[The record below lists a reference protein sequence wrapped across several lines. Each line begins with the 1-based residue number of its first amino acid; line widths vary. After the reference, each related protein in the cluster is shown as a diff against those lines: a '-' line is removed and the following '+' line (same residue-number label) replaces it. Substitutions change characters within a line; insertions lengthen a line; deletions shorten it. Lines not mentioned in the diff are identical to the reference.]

1 MMGRL
6 ILYIGVLI
14 SVFWSIYAGYELV
27 VNSKTRYAPEFVFTT
42 EDQGVLLVRKVN
54 ELKLGDF
61 IKLSDKNP
69 FSREVENIENLNLG
83 KISYFLSAERA
94 LILLEKKAHWK
105 KSEISNLKKAISRAN
120 TSIVYDGPYALLSQ
134 DIDIVIKNTSSFDFA
149 DGDKKASANFWN
161 LSSPENIVRTD
172 IYALNRGY
180 FRYKSS
186 KSGKKFGE
194 SIADSDEFSTVLP
207 QTIEKYEFFERF
219 YAAEQDTVYANS
231 PLSEWVDKGFVVAE
245 FNNQL
250 VLVSDYRAQQTP
262 SLVLMEKATN
272 ADSIIL
278 DSEIKLFK
286 GVRLSRSF
294 PKNPNPSFYLFE
306 IEDKVLF
313 TESLELAKKIQ
324 IAYQMGETL
333 GLNQVKSEQFFSG
346 LPTKTNYRK
355 VEHDS
360 KKSITFKKNLQF
372 EVTTIPPGEQLINY
386 KTTNWTN
393 SQLTNYA
400 GFEPIADHL
409 RGGHSLF
416 AFNKEGD
423 FVLLNNNG
431 DVEWKGSADT
441 SIIDAPQI
449 IDIFENGKQQI
460 LFTTHKSVYLIDLNG
475 KNVGSFPYQS
485 DYYMTSSVSYFRWK
499 NTTCFLVG
507 NSKGE
512 LVMLN
517 TSGSELNIIKASST
531 AIKNTAFALNIN
543 SNLRGWCI
551 DDTNEKRLTYL
562 EAPIKTEKLAVSTAT
577 KFERSGGEVFGYLE
591 ADGNVYVE
599 SMQQSNRSLISEGQL
614 IPINTGLALK
624 KNNFLSLFNKNHQ
637 LIQTI
642 DLGFNEVLSAFVV
655 SVKSVNYIFVL
666 DYFKNNIYCYNNNG
680 ELINGFPK
688 EGSSQLKASYN
699 ESSNELNIYTIISN
713 SVVCHKIKLAKNS

>member
-1 MMGRL
+1 MGRL
-6 ILYIGVLI
+6 ILYIVVIVSL
-14 SVFWSIYAGYELV
+14 FWSVYAGYDLI

-69 FSREVENIENLNLG
+69 FSRELENIQKLNLG
-83 KISYFLSAERA
+83 KISYFLSAERP
-94 LILLEKKAHWK
+94 LILLEKKSHWK
-105 KSEISNLKKAISRAN
+105 KSEISSLENAITLAN
-120 TSIVYDGPYALLSQ
+120 TSIVFDGVYAILSQ
-134 DIDIVIKNTSSFDFA
+134 GIDVDINTAVKINFR

-172 IYALNRGY
+172 IYALNSGY
-180 FRYKSS
+180 FQYKSS
-186 KSGKKFGE
+186 TSGKKFGK

-207 QTIEKYEFFERF
+207 QTIEKYEFYERF
-219 YAAEQDTVYANS
+219 YAADQDTVYANS

-262 SLVLMEKATN
+262 SLMLIEKATN

-278 DSEIKLFK
+278 DAEIKLFK

-294 PKNPNPSFYLFE
+294 PTNPDASFYLFE

-333 GLNQVKSEQFFSG
+333 GLNQEKSEQLFSG

-355 VEHDS
+355 VERDS
-360 KKSITFKKNLQF
+360 KKSITFKNSLQF
-372 EVTTIPPGEQLINY
+372 EVTTVPPGEQLIAS
-386 KTTNWTN
+386 KTSNWTN
-393 SQLTNYA
+393 SELSNYA
-400 GFEPIADHL
+400 GFEPIPDHL
-409 RGGHSLF
+409 RGGYSLF
-416 AFNKEGD
+416 AFNKEGG
-423 FVLLNNNG
+423 FILLNNNG
-431 DVEWKGSADT
+431 DVAWKGSADT

-449 IDIFENGKQQI
+449 IDIFENGKHQI

-475 KNVGSFPYQS
+475 NNVGSFPYQS

-499 NTTCFLVG
+499 NTTRFLIG

-512 LVMLN
+512 LAMLN
-517 TSGSELNIIKASST
+517 TSGSELNIVQASSKPLRN
-531 AIKNTAFALNIN
+531 AAFALNIN
-543 SNLRGWCI
+543 GNLRGWCI
-551 DDTNEKRLTYL
+551 DENNEKHLTYL
-562 EAPIKTEKLAVSTAT
+562 ESPIKTEKLGVSMAT
-577 KFERSGGEVFGYLE
+577 KFDKIGGDVFGYFE
-591 ADGNVYVE
+591 ADGNVYME
-599 SMQQSNRSLISEGQL
+599 SMRQSNQPLISEGQL
-614 IPINTGLALK
+614 IPVNVEMAV
-624 KNNFLSLFNKNHQ
+624 KNNNLLSLFNRNRE

-642 DLGFNEVLSAFVV
+642 DLGFNEVFSAFII
-655 SVKSVNYIFVL
+655 SVKSVKYTLVL
-666 DYFKNNIYCYNNNG
+666 DYFKNNIFCYNNNG

-688 EGSSQLKASYN
+688 EGSSQLKVSYN

-713 SVVCHKIKLAKNS
+713 SLVCHKIKLAKNS